1 MLYFCFHSIQ
11 NIFLCVSLIHT
22 LIHGLFTSKLLFS
35 KCSGVFLEIFVIDF
49 WFGFIVTC
57 EHMLYEFNYLKFA
70 VVCPMA
76 QDMIISVYAL
86 RTLEDYFKNS
96 ISV

>member
-1 MLYFCFHSIQ
+1 
-11 NIFLCVSLIHT
+11 
-22 LIHGLFTSKLLFS
+22 
-35 KCSGVFLEIFVIDF
+35 
-49 WFGFIVTC
+49 
-57 EHMLYEFNYLKFA
+57 MLYEFNYLKFA